1 MGKPILQLAAVG
13 VVGVILW
20 KLLAGVLLGIF
31 FTIFKIAFVVALVWF
46 GVWAFKRWSD
56 KKQDDKGETPAEG
69 TSPS

>member
-20 KLLAGVLLGIF
+20 KLLAGVLLGVL

-46 GVWAFKRWSD
+46 AFWAFKRWND
-56 KKQDDKGETPAEG
+56 KKPEEKPAEG
-69 TSPS
+69 